1 MLLFFQLRNL
11 DEIQSNFRVKE
22 VYCQKNSLDDVTGL
36 KKFKFLTTL
45 LIGDN
50 QLRDLDKFLDFLQH
64 FSFLT

>member
-1 MLLFFQLRNL
+1 
-11 DEIQSNFRVKE
+11 
-22 VYCQKNSLDDVTGL
+22 VTGL

>member
-1 MLLFFQLRNL
+1 L

-50 QLRDLDKFLDFLQH
+50 QLRDLDKFLDFL
-64 FSFLT
+64 